1 MRAPLKTAMASWA
14 PSLNININIIII
26 IIISIIIIIIII
38 IIISS
43 HGQPWLSLNDLFV
56 LSSSFFELLGKAEP
70 VLIQCKEV
78 TNQTFWLVNNQRNS
92 QIANQMRDFDVATSG
107 YAENLRAKQ
116 W

>member
-14 PSLNININIIII
+14 PSLNININM
-26 IIISIIIIIIII
+26 IIIIIIII

-70 VLIQCKEV
+70 IYSK
-78 TNQTFWLVNNQRNS
+78 FIFGNQR
-92 QIANQMRDFDVATSG
+92 
-107 YAENLRAKQ
+107 
-116 W
+116 

>member
-1 MRAPLKTAMASWA
+1 MRAPLITAMASWA

-26 IIISIIIIIIII
+26 IITIIIIIII

-70 VLIQCKEV
+70 I
-78 TNQTFWLVNNQRNS
+78 
-92 QIANQMRDFDVATSG
+92 
-107 YAENLRAKQ
+107 Y
-116 W
+116 

>member
-14 PSLNININIIII
+14 PSLNININ
-26 IIISIIIIIIII
+26 IIIIII

-78 TNQTFWLVNNQRNS
+78 TN
-92 QIANQMRDFDVATSG
+92 
-107 YAENLRAKQ
+107 
-116 W
+116 

>member
-14 PSLNININIIII
+14 PSLNVNINIIIT

-38 IIISS
+38 IIST

-70 VLIQCKEV
+70 IYSK
-78 TNQTFWLVNNQRNS
+78 FIFGNQR
-92 QIANQMRDFDVATSG
+92 
-107 YAENLRAKQ
+107 
-116 W
+116 

>member
-14 PSLNININIIII
+14 PSLNINININ
-26 IIISIIIIIIII
+26 IIIIIII

-92 QIANQMRDFDVATSG
+92 QIANQMRDLDVATTG